1 MAELK
6 CVVENCTYNN
16 DKCCCKGDIMV
27 GGKEAQKENDTCC
40 ESFKD
45 RTGESASNAMN
56 PCRTISIDCE
66 AVKCVYNT
74 ITSAMRSMWTSRAAA
89 PVTAVRQPVLPLRK
103 DKL

>member
-45 RTGESASNAMN
+45 RTGETPRILAGLSASIA
-56 PCRTISIDCE
+56 P
-66 AVKCVYNT
+66 KQHKLCV
-74 ITSAMRSMWTSRAAA
+74 IHHGCGKQ
-89 PVTAVRQPVLPLRK
+89 TAVRQPSTLRK
-103 DKL
+103 EVEL